1 MVELN
6 AAPKLTVREI
16 RLFERDVVL
25 RLPFRFGV
33 VTLTAAPQCFARA
46 RVRLADGRESWGMAA
61 EMLAPKWF
69 DKNLALSNED
79 NFDQLRQAL
88 AIVGAAYVANGAKTA
103 FGHFAEH
110 YEAQIA
116 AGRTHDLEPLV
127 AGFGPA
133 LVDRAVLDGVCR
145 ATQVSFY
152 DAVRHNLAG
161 IRGDALTPDLA
172 GFDVSGFLEGLRPP
186 GVIHARHTV
195 GMVDPLDENPTPVGD
210 GLPETLSEI
219 IEYYGIRYF
228 KVKVGG
234 DREAD
239 LERLSAIA
247 VLLDKIEDRYYVTLD
262 GNEQYADQDGVLAL
276 WQAILGNPELE
287 RFAGSIIMI
296 EQPIA
301 RGLALAT
308 NIDRLAEQK
317 PVIIDE
323 SDGEIDAFP
332 RARALGYH
340 GVSSKS
346 CKGLY
351 KSILNAAR
359 CRHWNDQ
366 AGAERY
372 FMSGEDLT
380 TQAGVSVQQDLAL
393 AGLIGIAHVERN
405 GHHYVN
411 GMSGVSEREQQDF
424 VEAHPDL
431 YHRGDG
437 VTRLR
442 IRNGEIAVGSLE
454 RPGFAVGAEPDWGAM
469 RDAGVWSA

>member
-6 AAPKLTVREI
+6 TAPTLTVREI
-16 RLFERDVVL
+16 RLYERDVVL

-33 VTLTAAPQCFARA
+33 VTLTEAPQCFARV
-46 RVRLADGRESWGMAA
+46 RVGLADGREAWGFAA

-79 NFDQLRQAL
+79 NFEQLRQAL
-88 AIVGAAYVANGAKTA
+88 AIVGAAYVAHGAKTA
-103 FGHFAEH
+103 FGHFADH

-116 AGRTHDLEPLV
+116 AGRDNGLEPLV

-133 LVDRAVLDGVCR
+133 LVDRAVLDGLCR
-145 ATQVSFY
+145 AMQVSFY
-152 DAVRHNLAG
+152 DAVRGNLAG
-161 IRGDALTPDLA
+161 IRGDVLTPDLA
-172 GFDVSGFLEGLRPP
+172 GFDLPEFLGGLQPP
-186 GVIHARHTV
+186 NVIHARHTV
-195 GMVDPLDENPTPVGD
+195 GMVDPLAENPTPVGD

-219 IEYYGIRYF
+219 IEHYGIRYF

-239 LERLSAIA
+239 LDRLSAIA
-247 VLLDKIEDRYYVTLD
+247 RLLDQIDDPYYVTLD

-276 WQAILGNPELE
+276 WQDILGNPRLA

-301 RGLALAT
+301 RSLALT
-308 NIDRLAEQK
+308 TDIDRLAAER

-332 RARALGYH
+332 RARALGYL

-359 CRHWNDQ
+359 CRHWNDE

-380 TQAGVSVQQDLAL
+380 TQAGVAVQQDLAL

-411 GMSGVSEREQQDF
+411 GMSGISEREQQDF
-424 VEAHPDL
+424 VAAHPDL
-431 YHRGDG
+431 YHRSDG
-437 VTRLR
+437 VTRLL
-442 IRNGEIAVGSLE
+442 IRNGEIAVGSLQ
-454 RPGFAVGAEPDWGAM
+454 RPGFAVGAEPEWSAM
-469 RDAGVWSA
+469 RPTGAWSA